1 MDPVREIIVTIGIRE
16 GSDTNDIRKRGKSK
30 MTGNKNEKKAA
41 KSVGEGNMLQKI
53 LFQNLALN
61 VLMAVVF
68 GLIIWMIM
76 SSMSG
81 MVSTSVTASTNEA
94 ELLVHE
100 GNLKVALE
108 VVDANIQNIVNR
120 AGSTSTTA
128 LQEYADV
135 IVEQENVI
143 ASEMGYIKESIL
155 VTQRPEGGEVV
166 ATLEESLNAW
176 LEDTNAVIDMEIAQG
191 DRSGAMIRVAGLY
204 SSNLKAT
211 RAAIST
217 AEEST
222 HALVTGMEAYLNQQ
236 RAAAMQR
243 VFVGIAI
250 FIVLIVINLALNHIR
265 ITKVV
270 SSISKEIKSIIDA
283 INAGRGDLTIRLKT
297 RTSTELSQIV
307 NGFNQFMDA
316 LQGIIR
322 EVKDGAITLNSS
334 SDAITGQVQRVSD
347 NITNTSAAL
356 EELAAS
362 MTNVAE
368 SADNMNAKLGEIKAA
383 ADDIKA
389 EAANGSEQASN
400 VKVEADAIRR
410 EATRKKEN
418 TGSKMEELS
427 RVLDESV
434 KNSEQV
440 SQIAGLTNDILS
452 IASQTNLLSLNASI
466 EAARAGEAGRGF
478 AVVADEI
485 GHLAIQTSEST
496 KQIED
501 VIKELIENSKR
512 SMETMNEVKAII
524 EQQTGFVDETQQ
536 IFGTVENEIDASL
549 SGIDGIVDTVDRLD
563 RVREAVVGV
572 VENLSSIAENNAA
585 GTQETSAS
593 TSVVNSMMEEVSG
606 IASKISGIA
615 IDVQNDVDVFV
626 VNGSE
631 EGAFSEENITE

>member
-1 MDPVREIIVTIGIRE
+1 M
-16 GSDTNDIRKRGKSK
+16 SGK
-30 MTGNKNEKKAA
+30 KNEKKAA
-41 KSVGEGNMLQKI
+41 KPVGEGNMLQKI

-61 VLMAVVF
+61 LLMAVVF

-135 IVEQENVI
+135 IVEQEDII

-166 ATLEESLNAW
+166 AALEESLNAW

-243 VFVGIAI
+243 VFIGIAI

-270 SSISKEIKSIIDA
+270 SSVSKEIKSIIDA

-400 VKVEADAIRR
+400 VKIEADSIRR

-452 IASQTNLLSLNASI
+452 IASQTNLLALNASI

-485 GHLAIQTSEST
+485 STLASNSREAASNIQEISGRVTEAVETLADNAMQVIEFINSTVISDYDAFVETGEKYENTADIMNNLLDKFTERADHLNEIMDEMVVSVETISESINESNDAINLSASNST
-496 KQIED
+496 EIVGEIQGIGD
-501 VIKELIENSKR
+501 ALDENNR
-512 SMETMNEVKAII
+512 VTGRLNESTAR
-524 EQQTGFVDETQQ
+524 F
-536 IFGTVENEIDASL
+536 
-549 SGIDGIVDTVDRLD
+549 
-563 RVREAVVGV
+563 
-572 VENLSSIAENNAA
+572 ENL
-585 GTQETSAS
+585 
-593 TSVVNSMMEEVSG
+593 
-606 IASKISGIA
+606 
-615 IDVQNDVDVFV
+615 
-626 VNGSE
+626 
-631 EGAFSEENITE
+631 